1 MSDFEQ
7 LVFDM
12 RRAQKEYFRA
22 RTPIALNEARRLE
35 RSVDRALERLHEKEI
50 HHPDPTPELFPDFS
64 K

>member
-12 RRAQKEYFRA
+12 RRAQKEYFRT

-50 HHPDPTPELFPDFS
+50 HSPDPTPELFPDFS